1 MNNNKTVFFAI
12 GVLLIILG
20 VFMFIPFFVQWIFDE
35 KNSTFLSTSA
45 ITIFIGILFVL
56 TNIQENKKLNL
67 QQAFLLTTLSWL
79 SIAIFGCLPFILSD
93 LNLSFV
99 DSFFESMSGI
109 TTTGSTII
117 TDLNNAPKDIL
128 IWRAILQWLGGIG
141 VIVMAITILP
151 LLNIGG
157 MQLFR
162 MESSD
167 TAEKILPRTRE
178 VTLIISSIY
187 LVLTLFCGI
196 SYNLSGM
203 NIFDSTTHAM
213 TTIATGGFSNY
224 SNSIGYFENP
234 KIEIVSIIFII
245 LGSIPFIAYLKFIKG
260 NKKIFFQ
267 DVQIKGLIY
276 ILAISV
282 LLMFLYL
289 LFQNKEYSLIENLR
303 ISAFNVVSILSGTG
317 YVPSDFSLWGKF
329 PLMFFLFLMFIG
341 GCAGSTTCGIKIFR
355 FQILGIFILNQIKK
369 LVYPHGIF
377 SVKYNNEKISN
388 TFIYSVTTFIFLYF
402 FIFFIL
408 AALLS
413 LNGLDFVT
421 ALSGAAS
428 AISNVGPGLGDVIG
442 PNGNYFELPNFSK
455 LSLSFGMLLGRLE
468 LFAVLVLF
476 FPTFW
481 KDKFKLGYLWKYTKN
496 NLCQKAFQFI
506 LIDEWYG
513 FFC

>member
-1 MNNNKTVFFAI
+1 MNNYKTVFFAI

-20 VFMFIPFFVQWIFDE
+20 AFMLIPFFIQFIYGE
-35 KNSTFLSTSA
+35 KNSTFLSSA
-45 ITIFIGILFVL
+45 SVTAFIGILLVL
-56 TNIQENKKLNL
+56 ANLEENRKLNL

-79 SIAIFGCLPFILSD
+79 SIAIFGCIPFLLSD

-117 TDLNNAPKDIL
+117 TYLDNAPKSIL

-151 LLNIGG
+151 LLNVGG

-167 TAEKILPRTRE
+167 TTEKILPRTRE
-178 VTLIISSIY
+178 VTLIISIIY
-187 LVLTLFCGI
+187 LVLTFSCGI
-196 SYNLSGM
+196 AYWTVGM
-203 NIFDSTTHAM
+203 NIFDSIAHSM
-213 TTIATGGFSNY
+213 TTIATGGFSTY
-224 SNSIGYFENP
+224 SSSIGYFQNP
-234 KIEIVSIIFII
+234 KIEVVSIIFII
-245 LGSIPFIAYLKFIKG
+245 LGSVPFIAYLKFVKG
-260 NKKIFFQ
+260 NKKIFFK
-267 DVQIKGLIY
+267 DAQIKGLIY
-276 ILAISV
+276 ILIISA

-289 LFQNKEYSLIENLR
+289 ILNNKEYSYLENLR
-303 ISAFNVVSILSGTG
+303 ISVFNVVSILSGTG
-317 YVPSDFSLWGKF
+317 YVTSDFSLWGKF
-329 PLMFFLFLMFIG
+329 PLIFFLFLMFIG

-355 FQILGIFILNQIKK
+355 FQILGRFILNQIKK
-369 LVYPHGIF
+369 LVYPHGVF
-377 SVKYNNEKISN
+377 SIKYNNEKISN
-388 TFIYSVTTFIFLYF
+388 TFIYSIITFIFIYF

-421 ALSGAAS
+421 SLSGSAS

-442 PNGNYFELPNFSK
+442 PNGNYSDLPSFSK
-455 LSLSFGMLLGRLE
+455 LILSLGMLLGRLE

-476 FPTFW
+476 FPSFW
-481 KDKFKLGYLWKYTKN
+481 KN
-496 NLCQKAFQFI
+496 
-506 LIDEWYG
+506 
-513 FFC
+513 